1 MDRNF
6 MMLIPGVEPEEMM
19 FLNSYTQD
27 LSENQFKSFLM
38 VYNGKRKDAQTI
50 LICTLV
56 GVLGFAGIQRFLIN
70 QIGMGI
76 LYLLTGGL
84 CLIGTIIDAVNHKK
98 LTNEFNQKMAMES
111 VQMAKMMG

>member
-1 MDRNF
+1 
-6 MMLIPGVEPEEMM
+6 
-19 FLNSYTQD
+19 
-27 LSENQFKSFLM
+27 
-38 VYNGKRKDAQTI
+38 
-50 LICTLV
+50 
-56 GVLGFAGIQRFLIN
+56 
-70 QIGMGI
+70 MGI